1 MTIKVNRL
9 FALGLCAG
17 FVGLFLLLT
26 SLLTGVSVSNA
37 AVTTLCPPV
46 PAEPHTTGAA
56 MQRFERGY
64 MLWLQDTRTFYV
76 LYGDQFSGSAVET
89 YPDNWKDGMP
99 DSDPSLAVPQGRFQP
114 KRGAGYLWRT
124 NQRVHD
130 GLGWALEPETG
141 YTTLI
146 ETRGDKTWF
155 AGQGYDVF
163 TIVGQQWQ
171 SVDVWRKK

>member
-1 MTIKVNRL
+1 MTIKMNRL
-9 FALGLCAG
+9 FALVLCAAFIG
-17 FVGLFLLLT
+17 AFILLT
-26 SLLTGVSVSNA
+26 PWITGVSVSNA
-37 AVTTLCPPV
+37 AVVTVCPPQ
-46 PAEPHTTGAA
+46 PAEPRPRALP
-56 MQRFERGY
+56 QRFERGY
-64 MLWLQDTRTFYV
+64 MFWLQDVRV
-76 LYGDQFSGSAVET
+76 LRAIGDQFSGSAVET
-89 YPDNWKDGMP
+89 YPDTWSDGMP
-99 DSDPSLAVPQGRFQP
+99 DSDPGLAVPQGRLQP

-124 NQRVHD
+124 NQRVRD

-171 SVDVWRKK
+171 SVDVAKK